1 MKNMPKIKLGIVAGS
16 TDWMSEEIAIKQRK
30 KLIENYRC
38 KYDDT
43 DIYECQVCITDNEVN
58 LKRALK
64 ELNNENCNAL
74 CIYYANYGPES
85 AGTLLAHEFLGP
97 VMIMGAAEE
106 EGEDLRISRK
116 DSLSGIINAFY
127 ATKLKNENVYI
138 TTDPIGTIEECVDK
152 IREFLAVSRT
162 VIGLKNLKLISF
174 GPRPASYLAAS
185 AINYPLYDM
194 GVDISEYSEMELYDS
209 YLKHSEDVRINTIAK
224 NMLEE
229 LGIESDNNSIIKM
242 AQYELTMK
250 DWIRAHKGN
259 RNFVA
264 LSSTCWPA
272 FPVNYGFSPC
282 YVHSRL
288 TSEGMPVAC
297 EVDEYGAISE
307 YVGQCLSEETV
318 TLLNINNSIPK
329 DFYERNIKDKA
340 FNGKKYELDDLFL
353 GYHCGVTCS
362 SRIKSVRFE
371 KHFVNN
377 QLIGSEKS
385 DGTIHGDIVSGPVT
399 LLRIQSDK
407 RGKLMAY
414 VAQGQVLPVDVD
426 TYGGKGIIAVPQMRR
441 FIKNVIIEKGYPNH
455 VAVLFGHYGELAIN
469 TLKYMGIDCLDYNH
483 PKEIPYNG
491 ENYYSQNIEWF

>member
-1 MKNMPKIKLGIVAGS
+1 MKNIPKVRLGIVVGS
-16 TDWMSEEIAIKQRK
+16 TDWMSDEIAIKQRK
-30 KLIENYRC
+30 KLIESYRC
-38 KYDDT
+38 QYDDSE
-43 DIYECQVCITDNEVN
+43 IYECQVCITDNEVN

-64 ELNNENCNAL
+64 ELNNESCNAL

-85 AGTLLAHEFLGP
+85 AGTLLAQEFLGP
-97 VMIMGAAEE
+97 VMILGAAEE
-106 EGEDLRISRK
+106 DGETLGISRK

-127 ATKLKNENVYI
+127 AAKLKNTNVYI
-138 TTDPIGTIEECVDK
+138 PTDPIGTIEECVDK

-162 VIGLKNLKLISF
+162 AIGLKELKMISF

-185 AINYPLYDM
+185 AINYPLYEM

-209 YLKHSEDVRINTIAK
+209 YLKHSDDVRINKIEK
-224 NMLEE
+224 EMLEE
-229 LGIESDNNSIIKM
+229 LCIKSENNSIRRM
-242 AQYELTMK
+242 AQYELTVR
-250 DWIRAHKGN
+250 DWIRTHKGN
-259 RNFVA
+259 RHYVA
-264 LSSTCWPA
+264 ISSTCWPA
-272 FPVNYGFSPC
+272 FPINYGFSPC

-288 TSEGMPVAC
+288 TGEGIPVAC
-297 EVDEYGAISE
+297 EVDEYGALSE
-307 YVGQCLSEETV
+307 FVGQCLSEETV

-329 DFYERNIKDKA
+329 GLYEREIKGRS
-340 FNGKKYELDDLFL
+340 FNGKQYELNDLFL

-362 SRIKSVRFE
+362 SRMKSVKLE

-377 QLIGSEKS
+377 QLIGPEKA
-385 DGTIHGDIVSGPVT
+385 DGTIHGNIISGTVT

-407 RGKLMAY
+407 SGKLMAY
-414 VAQGQVLPVDVD
+414 TAQGQVLPVEMD